1 MVAAVSVASQ
11 AAAEMSEAERK
22 DLMRGVGRRAD
33 LHALAE
39 ATDIDG
45 YAWPAQGLLAG
56 IPAAI
61 DFANRL
67 LETKRSESKTDPR
80 TFRGAD
86 LLAATRYEDAPAFFD
101 LALSDEML
109 QIAADYM
116 GEIPVLAKP
125 RLWWTKPEAYG
136 PGGPQLF
143 HIGARARPVVV
154 RQAKFMIAM
163 RTSTNPCRCRP

>member
-1 MVAAVSVASQ
+1 
-11 AAAEMSEAERK
+11 MSEPERK
-22 DLMRGVGRRAD
+22 NLMRGVGRRAD

-39 ATDIDG
+39 TTDIDG
-45 YAWPAQGLLAG
+45 YAWHAQGLLAG

-67 LETKRSESKTDPR
+67 LEAKRSESKTDPR
-80 TFRGAD
+80 TFRGDD
-86 LLAATRYEDAPAFFD
+86 LLAATSYEEAPAFFD

-125 RLWWTKPEAYG
+125 RLWWTEAYG

-163 RTSTNPCRCRP
+163 SDVDDNSGPSLPLPPLNS

>member
-1 MVAAVSVASQ
+1 
-11 AAAEMSEAERK
+11 
-22 DLMRGVGRRAD
+22 MRGVGRRAD

-45 YAWPAQGLLAG
+45 DAGPATGPARRHSGGHRLRE
-56 IPAAI
+56 PAARNQAFREQ
-61 DFANRL
+61 DR
-67 LETKRSESKTDPR
+67 PG

-163 RTSTNPCRCRP
+163 SDVDENSGPFTFLPLDISQEDRPRHRL